1 MLRVRLLH
9 ASAEKAPAFAK
20 KGVLASIYGAV
31 QPLWAEG
38 GALDRMYRQVGWI
51 AACAATFVMLFLTG
65 HLGGNLTH
73 GETYLVQYAPKP
85 VRRLAGLSAETDPR
99 PVPKDLASADI
110 YLDLVAPALHQR
122 CDACHNDGKKSG
134 GFSWPTTTP

>member
-1 MLRVRLLH
+1 
-9 ASAEKAPAFAK
+9 
-20 KGVLASIYGAV
+20 
-31 QPLWAEG
+31 
-38 GALDRMYRQVGWI
+38 
-51 AACAATFVMLFLTG
+51 MLFLTG

-99 PVPKDLASADI
+99 EVPKDLASADI

-134 GFSWPTTTP
+134 GFILANYDALMKGGKEGPVIARRA